1 MVSNS
6 LRIDLQDLLE
16 TIKGMRAKYGASAE
30 YQKLRRDLPED
41 WPL

>member
-16 TIKGMRAKYGASAE
+16 TIKRMRKAYGDSAE
-30 YQKLRRDLPED
+30 YKKLRRDLPED